1 MADDNAQSGPEESA
15 DWWRGCVI
23 YQIYPRS
30 FQDTT
35 GDGSGDLL
43 GVTSRLAHVA
53 SLGVDA
59 VWLSPFFKSPMAD
72 MGYDVS
78 DYQAVDPMFGSL
90 EDFDALVAEAHR
102 LGLKVIIDQVL
113 SHSSDKHEWFV
124 ESRSSRDNPKA
135 DWYVWADTKPDGN
148 APNNWLSV
156 FGGPAWEWDA
166 TRRQYY
172 MHNFLASQPD
182 LNFHNTEVQD
192 ALLDTVRFWLD
203 RGVDGFRLDTV
214 NYYVHDRWLRSNP
227 PLASSVA
234 GTNGETNTYL
244 FQEHLFDKSQ
254 PENLGFLRR
263 FRALLDEYDG
273 RASVGEVG
281 DESRSLQT
289 LAAYTSGGDKL
300 NMCYTFDLLGAQFS
314 PAHVRGCV
322 EAFETAVADGWVC
335 WAFSNHDV
343 VRHVSRWTRP
353 GGDPDAVAKFSIALL
368 ACLRGSI
375 CLYQGEEL
383 GLQEAEL
390 TFEDL
395 RDPFGIRFWPTV
407 KGRDGCR
414 TPMVWEA
421 GADNAGFSSA
431 KPWLPVPASQRAR
444 AVDVQNGDENSV
456 LAGYRTM
463 LALRKAHTALVK
475 GSIRFLDTE
484 GDVLAFIRQGEAET
498 VLCVFNFA
506 DDPADWPL
514 PPDFGPVV
522 AIAPGGGAVLQEEGL
537 SLPALGWFVGR
548 IG

>member
-1 MADDNAQSGPEESA
+1 MAAGDKTG
-15 DWWRGCVI
+15 WWRGCVI

-35 GDGSGDLL
+35 GNGSGDLA
-43 GVTSRLAHVA
+43 GITSRLAHVA

-78 DYQAVDPMFGSL
+78 DYCDVDPMFGTL

-102 LGLKVIIDQVL
+102 LGLKIVIDQVL
-113 SHSSDKHEWFV
+113 SHSSDKHDWFA
-124 ESRSSRDNPKA
+124 ESRASRDNPKA
-135 DWYVWADTKPDGN
+135 DWYIWADTKPDGG

-156 FGGPAWEWDA
+156 FGGPAWEWDS

-182 LNFHNTEVQD
+182 LNFHNPEVQD
-192 ALLDTVRFWLD
+192 ALLDTVRFWLE

-244 FQEHLFDKSQ
+244 YQEHLFDKTQ
-254 PENLGFLRR
+254 PENLAFLQR
-263 FRALLDEYDG
+263 FRALLDEYED
-273 RASVGEVG
+273 RAAVGEIG
-281 DESRSLQT
+281 DEGRSLQT

-300 NMCYTFDLLGAQFS
+300 HMCYTFDLLGPQFS
-314 PAHVRGCV
+314 AAHVRGCV
-322 EAFETAVADGWVC
+322 QAFENAVADGWVC

-353 GGDPDAVAKFSIALL
+353 DSDPDAVARFSIMLL

-375 CLYQGEEL
+375 CLYEGEEL
-383 GLQEAEL
+383 GLEEAEL
-390 TFEDL
+390 AYEDL
-395 RDPFGIRFWPTV
+395 RDPVGIRFWPGV

-421 GADNAGFSSA
+421 GADNAGFSTA
-431 KPWLPVPASQRAR
+431 KPWLPIPASHRTH
-444 AVDVQNGDENSV
+444 AVDVQNADTASV
-456 LAGYRTM
+456 LKSYRTT
-463 LALRKAHTALVK
+463 LALRGEHEALVS
-475 GSIRFLDTE
+475 GSIRFLDAE
-484 GDVLAFIRQGEAET
+484 GDVLAFIREGGGERL
-498 VLCVFNFA
+498 LCVFNFA
-506 DDPADWPL
+506 EGSANWQLRGD
-514 PPDFGPVV
+514 
-522 AIAPGGGAVLQEEGL
+522 IGAVVQLDGNAAVVETEL
-537 SLPALGWFVGR
+537 LLPALGAFVGR
-548 IG
+548 LD

>member
-1 MADDNAQSGPEESA
+1 MAGGNAE
-15 DWWRGCVI
+15 WWRGCVV

-35 GDGSGDLL
+35 GDGSGDLK

-78 DYQAVDPMFGSL
+78 DYRDVDPMFGTL

-102 LGLKVIIDQVL
+102 LGLKLIIDQVI

-124 ESRSSRDNPKA
+124 ESRASRDNAKA
-135 DWYVWADTKPDGN
+135 DWYVWADAKPDGS
-148 APNNWLSV
+148 APNNWQSL

-182 LNFHNTEVQD
+182 LNFHNSEVQD
-192 ALLDTVRFWLD
+192 AVLDTVRFWLK

-214 NYYVHDRWLRSNP
+214 NYYVHDRWLRDNP

-234 GTNGETNTYL
+234 GTNVATTTYA
-244 FQEHLFDKSQ
+244 FQEHLFDKTR
-254 PENLGFLRR
+254 PENLDFLKRL
-263 FRALLDEYDG
+263 RALLDEYPD
-273 RASVGEVG
+273 RAAVGEVG
-281 DESRSLQT
+281 DEERSLQT
-289 LAAYTSGGDKL
+289 LAAYTSGRDKL
-300 NMCYTFDLLGAQFS
+300 QMCYTFDLLGPQFS
-314 PAHVRGCV
+314 AAHVRGCV
-322 EAFETAVADGWVC
+322 EAFENAVADGWVC

-343 VRHVSRWTRP
+343 MRHVSRWTQP
-353 GGDPDAVAKFSIALL
+353 GENPDAVAKFAIALL
-368 ACLRGSI
+368 SCLRGSI

-383 GLQEAEL
+383 GLEEAEL
-390 TFEDL
+390 AYEDL
-395 RDPFGIRFWPTV
+395 RDPLGIRFWPGV

-421 GADNAGFSSA
+421 GAENGGFSVG
-431 KPWLPVPASQRAR
+431 KPWLPVPPSHRAR
-444 AVDVQNGDENSV
+444 AVDVQEGEDGSV
-456 LAGYRTM
+456 LAAYRSM
-463 LALRKAHTALVK
+463 LALRKRHPALIA
-475 GSIRFLDTE
+475 GSIRFLE
-484 GDVLAFIRQGEAET
+484 AAGDVLAFIRQHENENL
-498 VLCVFNFA
+498 LCVFNFA
-506 DDPADWPL
+506 GEPANWTLPAEISDVEITVLAVNVAGVLGGVLGETALAL
-514 PPDFGPVV
+514 PPVGC
-522 AIAPGGGAVLQEEGL
+522 
-537 SLPALGWFVGR
+537 FVGR

>member
-1 MADDNAQSGPEESA
+1 MAAGDKTG
-15 DWWRGCVI
+15 WWRGCVI

-35 GDGSGDLL
+35 GNGSGDLA
-43 GVTSRLAHVA
+43 GITSRLAHVA

-78 DYQAVDPMFGSL
+78 DYCDVDPMFGTL

-102 LGLKVIIDQVL
+102 LGLKIVIDQVL
-113 SHSSDKHEWFV
+113 SHSSDKHDWFA
-124 ESRSSRDNPKA
+124 ESRASRDNPKS
-135 DWYVWADTKPDGN
+135 DWYVWADTKPDGG

-156 FGGPAWEWDA
+156 FGGPAWEWDS

-182 LNFHNTEVQD
+182 LNFHNPEVQD
-192 ALLDTVRFWLD
+192 ALLDTVRFWLE

-244 FQEHLFDKSQ
+244 YQEHLFDKTQ
-254 PENLGFLRR
+254 PENLAFLRR
-263 FRALLDEYDG
+263 LRALLDEYDD
-273 RASVGEVG
+273 RAAVGEIG
-281 DESRSLQT
+281 DEGRSLQT

-300 NMCYTFDLLGAQFS
+300 HMCYTFDLLGPQFS
-314 PAHVRGCV
+314 AAHVRGCV
-322 EAFETAVADGWVC
+322 EAFEAAVSDGWVC

-353 GGDPDAVAKFSIALL
+353 GSDPDAVARFSIMLL

-375 CLYQGEEL
+375 CLYEGEEL
-383 GLQEAEL
+383 GLEEAEL
-390 TFEDL
+390 AYEDL
-395 RDPFGIRFWPTV
+395 RDPVGIRFWPGV

-421 GADNAGFSSA
+421 GADNAGFSTA
-431 KPWLPVPASQRAR
+431 KPWLPIPASHRTR
-444 AVDVQNGDENSV
+444 AVDAQNADTASV
-456 LAGYRTM
+456 LKSYRTT
-463 LALRKAHTALVK
+463 LALRGEHEALVS
-475 GSIRFLDTE
+475 GSIRFLDAE
-484 GDVLAFIRQGEAET
+484 GDVLAFIREGGGERL
-498 VLCVFNFA
+498 LCVFNFA
-506 DDPADWPL
+506 EGPASWPL
-514 PPDFGPVV
+514 PGD
-522 AIAPGGGAVLQEEGL
+522 IGAVVQLDGNAAVVETEL
-537 SLPALGWFVGR
+537 LLPALGAFVGR
-548 IG
+548 LD

>member
-1 MADDNAQSGPEESA
+1 MAAGDKTG
-15 DWWRGCVI
+15 WWRGCVI

-35 GDGSGDLL
+35 SDGSGDLA
-43 GVTSRLAHVA
+43 GITSRLAHVA

-78 DYQAVDPMFGSL
+78 DYCDVDPMFGTL

-102 LGLKVIIDQVL
+102 LGLKIVIDQVL
-113 SHSSDKHEWFV
+113 SHSSDKHDWFV
-124 ESRSSRDNPKA
+124 ESRASRDNPKA
-135 DWYVWADTKPDGN
+135 DWYIWADTKPDGG

-156 FGGPAWEWDA
+156 FGGPAWEWDS

-182 LNFHNTEVQD
+182 LNFHNPEVQD
-192 ALLDTVRFWLD
+192 ALLDTVRFWLE

-244 FQEHLFDKSQ
+244 YQEHLFDKTQ
-254 PENLGFLRR
+254 PENLAFLRR
-263 FRALLDEYDG
+263 LRALLNEYDN
-273 RASVGEVG
+273 RAAVGEIG
-281 DESRSLQT
+281 DEGRSLQT

-300 NMCYTFDLLGAQFS
+300 HMCYTFDLLGPQFS
-314 PAHVRGCV
+314 AAHVRGCV
-322 EAFETAVADGWVC
+322 AAFEAAVSDGWVC

-353 GGDPDAVAKFSIALL
+353 DSDPDAVARFSIMLL

-375 CLYQGEEL
+375 CLYEGEEL
-383 GLQEAEL
+383 GLEEAEL
-390 TFEDL
+390 AYEDL
-395 RDPFGIRFWPTV
+395 RDPVGIRFWPGV

-421 GADNAGFSSA
+421 GADNAGFSTA
-431 KPWLPVPASQRAR
+431 RPWLPIPASHRAR
-444 AVDVQNGDENSV
+444 AVDVQNADTASV
-456 LAGYRTM
+456 LKSYRTT
-463 LALRKAHTALVK
+463 LALRGKHEALVS
-475 GSIRFLDTE
+475 GSIRFLDAE
-484 GDVLAFIRQGEAET
+484 GDLLAFIREGGGERL
-498 VLCVFNFA
+498 LCVFNFGGGSA
-506 DDPADWPL
+506 NWPL
-514 PPDFGPVV
+514 PGDIGVV
-522 AIAPGGGAVLQEEGL
+522 TELDGDASLTREVELLLPG
-537 SLPALGWFVGR
+537 LGCFLGR
-548 IG
+548 LD

>member
-1 MADDNAQSGPEESA
+1 MMGDNAE
-15 DWWRGCVI
+15 WWRGCVI

-43 GVTSRLAHVA
+43 GITSRLAHVA

-78 DYQAVDPMFGSL
+78 DYCAVDPMFGTS
-90 EDFDALVAEAHR
+90 EDFDALIAEAHR

-113 SHSSDKHEWFV
+113 SHSSDRHEWFV
-124 ESRSSRDNPKA
+124 ESRTSRDNAKA
-135 DWYVWADTKPDGN
+135 DWYVWADAKPDGT
-148 APNNWLSV
+148 APNNWLSL

-172 MHNFLASQPD
+172 LHNFLASQPD
-182 LNFHNTEVQD
+182 LNFHNPQVQD
-192 ALLDTVRFWLD
+192 ALLETVRFWLE

-227 PLASSVA
+227 PLAESVA
-234 GTNGETNTYL
+234 GTNTATSPY
-244 FQEHLFDKSQ
+244 FYQEHLFDKTQ
-254 PENLGFLRR
+254 PENLAFLRR
-263 FRALLDEYDG
+263 FRALLDEYEG
-273 RASVGEVG
+273 RAAVGEIG

-289 LAAYTSGGDKL
+289 LAAYTGGGDKL
-300 NMCYTFDLLGAQFS
+300 QMSYTFDLLGPQFS
-314 PAHVRGCV
+314 AAHVRGCV
-322 EAFETAVADGWVC
+322 EAFESTVFDGWVC

-353 GGDPDAVAKFSIALL
+353 GGDPDRVAKFSIVLL
-368 ACLRGSI
+368 SCLRGSI

-383 GLQEAEL
+383 GLEEAEL
-390 TFEDL
+390 AFEDL
-395 RDPFGIRFWPTV
+395 RDPFGIRFWPEI

-421 GADNAGFSSA
+421 GADNAGFSTG
-431 KPWLPVPASQRAR
+431 KPWLPVPANHRAR
-444 AVDVQNGDENSV
+444 AVDVQDGEQTSV
-456 LAGYRTM
+456 LASYRAM
-463 LALRKAHTALVK
+463 LALRKQHPALVR
-475 GSIRFLDTE
+475 GSIRFLDAE
-484 GDVLAFIRQGEAET
+484 GDVLAFIRECGDEKL
-498 VLCVFNFA
+498 LCVFNFA
-506 DDPADWPL
+506 DEPAGWQS
-514 PPDFGPVV
+514 PPDLDVIEPIDLGSTT
-522 AIAPGGGAVLQEEGL
+522 GVLQEGAL
-537 SLPALGWFVGR
+537 SLPPLGCFLGR